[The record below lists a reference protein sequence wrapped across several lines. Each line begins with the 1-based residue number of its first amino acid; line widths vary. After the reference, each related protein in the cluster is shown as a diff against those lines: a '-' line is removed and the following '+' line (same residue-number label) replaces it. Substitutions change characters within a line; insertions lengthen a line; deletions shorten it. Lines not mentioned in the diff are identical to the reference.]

1 MTERVSNIFRDSDRP
16 VAGAALH
23 IDVIADFVCPFCF
36 VGKRR
41 LDVALKAVK
50 GPYDVSWYPF
60 QLNPDLPDEGLPFDE
75 YLVQRFESRKNVQP
89 VLDHLVA
96 DGRSVGIDFDFDGI
110 RHVPNT
116 LRVHQVMQLAEDKG
130 IDQSPNPV
138 GFWIWRL
145 RSKVEAEANEKI
157 KDNGLDDDSTP
168 FPEAD
173 GEVVGGQGGQEGQE
187 GELAGGSANGRSP
200 SASAFARCRS
210 GPARGDER
218 ASARTVPQ
226 EPRQLA
232 EAGHEVQHAEQ
243 ERSREDLRV
252 AGHAA
257 FLEPLAD

>member
-130 IDQSPNPV
+130 IDQSAMAEDLMSSFFERGRNIGERDTLIEIAGRFGLGAAEVIAAIESDRVRQIVLAREEKVRSSGLAGVP
-138 GFWIWRL
+138 GFLINRRL
-145 RSKVEAEANEKI
+145 
-157 KDNGLDDDSTP
+157 L
-168 FPEAD
+168 
-173 GEVVGGQGGQEGQE
+173 VVGAQSTESLVNAFDRAMF
-187 GELAGGSANGRSP
+187 GESADTLVSP
-200 SASAFARCRS
+200 A
-210 GPARGDER
+210 
-218 ASARTVPQ
+218 V
-226 EPRQLA
+226 
-232 EAGHEVQHAEQ
+232 H
-243 ERSREDLRV
+243 
-252 AGHAA
+252 
-257 FLEPLAD
+257 

>member
-96 DGRSVGIDFDFDGI
+96 EGRSVGIDFDFDGI

-130 IDQSPNPV
+130 IDQSAMAEDLMSSFFERGRNIGERDTLIEIAGRFGLGAAEVIAAIESDRVRQIVLAREEKVRSSGLAGVP
-138 GFWIWRL
+138 GFLINRRL
-145 RSKVEAEANEKI
+145 
-157 KDNGLDDDSTP
+157 L
-168 FPEAD
+168 
-173 GEVVGGQGGQEGQE
+173 VVGAQSTESLVNAFDRAMF
-187 GELAGGSANGRSP
+187 GESADTLVSP
-200 SASAFARCRS
+200 A
-210 GPARGDER
+210 
-218 ASARTVPQ
+218 V
-226 EPRQLA
+226 
-232 EAGHEVQHAEQ
+232 H
-243 ERSREDLRV
+243 
-252 AGHAA
+252 
-257 FLEPLAD
+257 